1 MPQPHRS
8 LTALPAVAA
17 TAAAVALVSGCSSS
31 APTSE
36 QHPSITFGSQVS
48 TTPGM
53 VGQGTPA
60 SPAPGTSHT
69 QSSTAPAVPLPG
81 AGEPVVFERNIKPL
95 FRKKDR
101 ESMTWAFDLW
111 SYTDVK
117 SHAAAIVE
125 RLRGGSMP
133 CDGAWSAEKINV
145 FQRWIDSGM
154 AP

>member
-1 MPQPHRS
+1 MPQVHRS
-8 LTALPAVAA
+8 RTALPAVAA
-17 TAAAVALVSGCSSS
+17 TAAAAVALVSGCSGS

-36 QHPSITFGSQVS
+36 QHPSINFGSEAS

-53 VGQGTPA
+53 AGQGTPE
-60 SPAPGTSHT
+60 SPAAGTSHT
-69 QSSTAPAVPLPG
+69 ESSNAPLPG
-81 AGEPVVFERNIKPL
+81 AGESVVFQRNIRPL
-95 FRKKDR
+95 FREEDR
-101 ESMTWAFDLW
+101 ESMRWAFDLW

-117 SHAAAIVE
+117 THAAAIVE

-133 CDGAWSAEKINV
+133 CDGAWSTEKVNA

>member
-31 APTSE
+31 GPTPA
-36 QHPSITFGSQVS
+36 QQQSITFGSQVS
-48 TTPGM
+48 TTPGV
-53 VGQGTPA
+53 VGTGTPA

-69 QSSTAPAVPLPG
+69 ESSTAPPMPLPG

-95 FRKKDR
+95 FRQDDR

-125 RLRGGSMP
+125 RLRDGSMP